1 MGDAPVRIGLL
12 NNLRAGRSEERVSRL
27 LQFLKGHP
35 DVISVE
41 TDSAFAVPEALT
53 ELARQQVELL
63 VVNGG
68 DGTLQHAL
76 TEILGQRA
84 FDGRVPLVAPLRG
97 GRTNMSALD
106 LGAHRDPGKGM
117 QALIAAARE
126 GTLEER
132 IEPRQVIRAEYGPT
146 RKSLYGMFFGGGMI
160 YRAIELNHRVFKQD
174 ARSQGVFGAS
184 LITAGLIG
192 RACVGSKDGI
202 LAPNKVHVLLDGEPA
217 PQGEFLMVISSTLTR
232 LFARMRPFWGR
243 GPGNLRFTSIAS
255 GAERLFQAAPGIL
268 RGRPPRF
275 VTEEAGYLSRNVKC
289 AELRF
294 DCGFT
299 VDGELVGG
307 DSDCVVTLTAD
318 DTVHFV
324 RA

>member
-1 MGDAPVRIGLL
+1 VRIGLL
-12 NNLRAGRSEERVSRL
+12 NNLRAGRSEDQVGKL

-41 TDSAFAVPEALT
+41 TDSALAVPEALS

-84 FDGRVPLVAPLRG
+84 FEGRVPLIAPLRG

-106 LGAHRDPGKGM
+106 LGAHRDPVKGM
-117 QALIAAARE
+117 RALIASARA

-132 IEPRQVIRAEYGPT
+132 IEPRQVLRAEYGPA
-146 RKSLYGMFFGGGMI
+146 RQPLYGMFFGGGMI
-160 YRAIELNHRVFKQD
+160 NRAIELNHRLFKQE
-174 ARSQGVFGAS
+174 ARSQGVFGAAM
-184 LITAGLIG
+184 ITAGLLG
-192 RACVGSKDGI
+192 RASLGSTEGI
-202 LAPNKVHVLLDGEPA
+202 LAPNKVQILLDGEPVV
-217 PQGEFLMVISSTLTR
+217 QGEFLMVISSTLTR
-232 LFARMRPFWGR
+232 LFARMRPFWGS
-243 GPGNLRFTSIAS
+243 GPGNLQFTSISS
-255 GAERLFQAAPGIL
+255 GADSLLRVAPGIL
-268 RGRPPRF
+268 RGRPSSR
-275 VTEEAGYLSRNVKC
+275 VSEENGYLSRNVKC
-289 AELRF
+289 AEMRF

-299 VDGELVGG
+299 VDGELVAGEA
-307 DSDCVVTLTAD
+307 DCVVTLTAD
-318 DTVHFV
+318 DTVQFV